1 MGGADALQKLTSRS
15 AKGTLTNR
23 YGQTSTISVDDTA
36 GGQYRIDVEGPLTS
50 IRAFDGKAAWTQGGD
65 KVRDLEG
72 IEAALVGMSADLG
85 LALHLK
91 DRYQGLTVRA
101 YDKIDGRDVI
111 VLQGR
116 LSPTVAETL
125 SVDKTSGLLVRR
137 VVRFTTVLGR
147 LSARIDYSDFRPV
160 AGVTLPFAVKVTNW
174 DSVSDER
181 FAEITINPG
190 VDPARFAKP
199 ALKAGQ

>member
-1 MGGADALQKLTSRS
+1 MSRSSVFVCTRVVAASVLTIAWLATADAQQNPVP
-15 AKGTLTNR
+15 APPAAPV
-23 YGQTSTISVDDTA
+23 QQAPTA
-36 GGQYRIDVEGPLTS
+36 PAGPL
-50 IRAFDGKAAWTQGGD
+50 APEKADGRT
-65 KVRDLEG
+65 
-72 IEAALVGMSADLG
+72 VGMSADLG

-147 LSARIDYSDFRPV
+147 LSAQIDYSDFRPL
-160 AGVTLPFAVKVTNW
+160 AGITLPFAVKVTNW
-174 DSVSDER
+174 DSVSDEK
-181 FAEITINPG
+181 FTEIKINPG

-199 ALKAGQ
+199 APKAGQ